1 MSTYEIAYSNT
12 TTDLISV
19 LPSLEKYDQ
28 KKLITD
34 WTVYT
39 DYVYQ
44 SSSGYVSM
52 LYQNGKELGKAEDVL
67 EDVDATDEWY
77 YDSSAD
83 MVYFYNSSNSPNEDR
98 MEAGVDWETLKIRV
112 NNEQAERLRSYISR
126 PILPRKGVG
135 TESAS
140 DREWD
145 WIVVRSNALLTV
157 SELVRPHDQE
167 LAEYLEKKVIDPE
180 NEYGLLDRL
189 KKGDYKLWNE
199 TAHNKIKGLREVS
212 IDASTTGAIID
223 VKGTPL
229 QTDILKIQIQNG
241 DTLVAGSSS
250 AVTYSVWGG
259 DSSGIKVSQLVE
271 DDIVTGG
278 WDIVGRGVM
287 IRFSAGV
294 YVANDEWELELM
306 GSESE
311 DIPKIKTV
319 QARRC

>member
-1 MSTYEIAYSNT
+1 MSIYTAYSNT

-34 WTVYT
+34 WAVHSGSVY
-39 DYVYQ
+39 YAQ
-44 SSSGYVSM
+44 SGYVSM
-52 LYQNGKELGKAEDVL
+52 LYQNGKELGSAESALIDVN
-67 EDVDATDEWY
+67 ANNEWY

-83 MVYFYNSSNSPNEDR
+83 ITYLYNDANSPNEDR
-98 MEAGVDWETLKIRV
+98 VESGVDWETLKERV
-112 NNEQAERLRSYISR
+112 NEEQAERIRSYLNR

-135 TESAS
+135 TKSAS
-140 DREWD
+140 EREWD
-145 WIVVRSNALLTV
+145 WIIIRSNALLTV
-157 SELVRPHDQE
+157 SELIRPHDQE
-167 LAEYLEKKVIDPE
+167 LSEFLEKKVIDPE
-180 NEYGLLDRL
+180 FEFGLLDRL

-199 TAHNKIKGLREVS
+199 TAHNKVKGLREVS
-212 IDASTTGAIID
+212 IDASTTGAIVD

-241 DTLVAGSSS
+241 DTLESGSSS
-250 AVTYSVWGG
+250 TVTYSVWGG
-259 DSSGIKVSQLVE
+259 DSTGIKTSLLVE
-271 DDIVTGG
+271 DETATGG

-311 DIPKIKTV
+311 ENPSIKTI
-319 QARRC
+319 QATR